1 MALTIVVTVVLM
13 INLLYVTGQ
22 EEVLVDQLE
31 CYSDRILGCSGT
43 PVLGVSSPRDCC
55 LGDGYWYRLGPSREC
70 MQCIG
75 KPVLQHYPIIID

>member
-1 MALTIVVTVVLM
+1 MELNSAVTVLLM
-13 INLLYVTGQ
+13 INLLLATGQ
-22 EEVLVDQLE
+22 EELLVDQLE

-55 LGDGYWYRLGPSREC
+55 LSDGYWYRLGPSGEC

-75 KPVLQHYPIIID
+75 KPV